1 MKIAIYGNK
10 LTPET
15 AADLIS
21 FLIVLS
27 EKGIELTVYSPFYQK
42 LKSFLEFN
50 LDVTFFTSSSDFDKS
65 CDLLFSIG
73 GDGTLLDTVAY
84 VQNTCIP
91 VAGINIGRLGFLAN
105 VAPDKLHELTQLIF
119 NGNFKSENRTL
130 LECKSSCIATSIYP
144 YALNEVTVQKK
155 GNSIIAI
162 QAWLDDVFLNT
173 YWTDGLIIST
183 PTGSTAYSMSVG
195 GPIAAPSAQVFILSP
210 IASHNLSVRPLVVP
224 DSATLKLKIE
234 SRNDLFLTTI
244 DHHVAESSTE
254 NQVLIKKAP
263 FQFKLLDIEG
273 FDFFSTIRQKLMW
286 GIDKRN

>member
-10 LTPET
+10 ITPET
-15 AADLIS
+15 AADLVS
-21 FLIVLS
+21 FFEALS
-27 EKGIELTVYSPFYQK
+27 LKGIELTIYIPFYKK
-42 LKSFLEFN
+42 LTALTNVNTQVSFF
-50 LDVTFFTSSSDFDKS
+50 SSPLDFDKK

-73 GDGTLLDTVAY
+73 GDGTLLDTVSY
-84 VQNTCIP
+84 IQNTCIP

-105 VAPDKLHELTQLIF
+105 VAPDKLNELAQLIY
-119 NGNFKSENRTL
+119 NGNFKSENRSL
-130 LECKSSCIATSIYP
+130 LECQSSCISTSIYP

-162 QAWLDDVFLNT
+162 HAWLDDVFLNT

-195 GPIAAPSAQVFILSP
+195 GPIASPTAQVFIISP

-224 DSATLKLKIE
+224 DNATLRLQIE
-234 SRNDLFLTTI
+234 ARNNIFLTTI
-244 DHHVAESSTE
+244 DHHATESGTQ

-263 FQFKLLDIEG
+263 FQFKLLNIDG

-286 GIDKRN
+286 GLDKRN